1 MSDMLVTLLHA
12 CTSSVHWTK
21 KSFYFILFYF
31 IFGHQTWSLS
41 NSLALF
47 LSLTH
52 SQTLSIFSF
61 ALSICSISWPIYYE
75 SVRLMLLEAH
85 QLVSF
90 SLSWPDT
97 AVSFFTLNVKIP
109 QWFSLSLSLSLS
121 LTVKHSWSSVLFSV
135 SQTGAAQSLSAS
147 LSPFLGKKKIFKCLF
162 ILNLF
167 IYLFFWWG
175 RWKAK
180 AILKA
185 E

>member
-1 MSDMLVTLLHA
+1 MSETCQTCLWHCCMH
-12 CTSSVHWTK
+12 VHQVFTGQK
-21 KSFYFILFYF
+21 RVFILFYF

-121 LTVKHSWSSVLFSV
+121 L
-135 SQTGAAQSLSAS
+135 SQLNTLGLLSCSLSARRV
-147 LSPFLGKKKIFKCLF
+147 LLKAYQPLYLPFWGKKSL
-162 ILNLF
+162 
-167 IYLFFWWG
+167 
-175 RWKAK
+175 
-180 AILKA
+180 
-185 E
+185 

>member
-1 MSDMLVTLLHA
+1 MDTTKSSACLCLKHVRHA
-12 CTSSVHWTK
+12 CDTVACMYIKCSLDK
-21 KSFYFILFYF
+21 KEFLFYF

-109 QWFSLSLSLSLS
+109 QWFSLSLS
-121 LTVKHSWSSVLFSV
+121 VKHSWSSVLFSV

-167 IYLFFWWG
+167 IYFFGGGGG
-175 RWKAK
+175 RQKQF
-180 AILKA
+180 
-185 E
+185 

>member
-1 MSDMLVTLLHA
+1 MDTTKSSACLCLKHVRHA
-12 CTSSVHWTK
+12 CDTVACMYIKCSLDK
-21 KSFYFILFYF
+21 KEFLFYF

-97 AVSFFTLNVKIP
+97 AVSFFTLNVIP
-109 QWFSLSLSLSLS
+109 QWSLSLSLC
-121 LTVKHSWSSVLFSV
+121 VKQSCSSVLFSV
-135 SQTGAAQSLSAS
+135 SQMGAAQSLSAS
-147 LSPFLGKKKIFKCLF
+147 LSPFLGKKKSLNVFLF
-162 ILNLF
+162 
-167 IYLFFWWG
+167 
-175 RWKAK
+175 
-180 AILKA
+180 
-185 E
+185 

>member
-109 QWFSLSLSLSLS
+109 QWFSLSLSLS
-121 LTVKHSWSSVLFSV
+121 VKHSWSSVLFSV

-147 LSPFLGKKKIFKCLF
+147 LSPFLGKKKSLNVFLF
-162 ILNLF
+162 
-167 IYLFFWWG
+167 
-175 RWKAK
+175 
-180 AILKA
+180 
-185 E
+185 